1 MDSEFEVF
9 FPEIARNK
17 SDLDQSQHIKER
29 TKAIL
34 EGILTGN
41 LTEQEKQVAKIDAY
55 LLSAHNPNRYDGHS
69 GLEVRMKKGFDETC
83 LAIETQGIETPH
95 LLTVRKFYSAIEMC
109 KKTSK

>member
-1 MDSEFEVF
+1 MDVEFEIF

-41 LTEQEKQVAKIDAY
+41 ITEQEKQVAKIDAY
-55 LLSAHNPNRYDGHS
+55 LLSIHRPKRYDGHS
-69 GLEVRMKKGFDETC
+69 GLEVQMKKGFDETC
-83 LAIETQGIETPH
+83 IALETRGILNPH
-95 LLTVRKFYSAIEMC
+95 LLPVRKFYSAIEMLKE
-109 KKTSK
+109 KKK